1 MKKTRENKNKNT
13 RLKDLNSQKAITLIA
28 LVVTIVV
35 LLILAGVSLSLVL
48 GENGI
53 INKAKEAGDKYGE
66 ATKNEQ
72 LELEK
77 VDEWLEENTGSLYK
91 PMITKWNIEA
101 GNEVTIY
108 LYYPMNYDNPVE
120 NTTNVTIDWGDNE
133 KETYTKDKL
142 KYNGLLGYV
151 THTYQNS
158 NSETVIEILGE
169 CNTINTYSPQL
180 ISIEDWGYT
189 GSSYYD
195 FRSCD
200 NLTTIASPRSNTFK
214 NVISFDNTFSRCS
227 NLTTIPADLFAN
239 CPQVTNFKMTFSK
252 CTSITTIPEDLF
264 ANCTQ
269 VTNFYNAFSECTS
282 LTTIP
287 ADLFANCTQ
296 VTSFNGIFDGCTGL
310 TNIPENLFANCTQV
324 TNFEM
329 TFSKC
334 TSITTIPEN
343 LFANCTQA
351 TNFCSTFASCSNL
364 ISIPADLF
372 ANCTQVTNF
381 NSTFNGCTNLTGEA
395 ITLWERVENG
405 AGNGYQ
411 GNPDG
416 GGCYYGCTKLTN
428 YDVIPEYWKSVIAP
442 S

>member
-120 NTTNVTIDWGDNE
+120 NTTNVTIDWGDGT
-133 KETYTKDKL
+133 KETYTSSNLQYDFL
-142 KYNGLLGYV
+142 GGYV

-158 NSETVIEILGE
+158 NSETFIEILGE
-169 CNTINTYSPQL
+169 CNMFYILYDSSPML

-189 GSSYYD
+189 GSQTYNFSE
-195 FRSCD
+195 CE

-214 NVISFDNTFSRCS
+214 NVISFEGAFKGCRS
-227 NLTTIPADLFAN
+227 LTSIPADLF
-239 CPQVTNFKMTFSK
+239 V
-252 CTSITTIPEDLF
+252 
-264 ANCTQ
+264 NCTQ
-269 VTNFYNAFSECTS
+269 VTNFSNTFSWCTS

-296 VTSFNGIFDGCTGL
+296 ATNFGETFMFCTNLTS
-310 TNIPENLFANCTQV
+310 IPENLFANCTQV
-324 TNFEM
+324 TNFD
-329 TFSKC
+329 
-334 TSITTIPEN
+334 
-343 LFANCTQA
+343 
-351 TNFCSTFASCSNL
+351 STF
-364 ISIPADLF
+364 F
-372 ANCTQVTNF
+372 
-381 NSTFNGCTNLTGEA
+381 GGTNLTGEA
-395 ITLWERVENG
+395 IPLWERVEDG
-405 AGNGYQ
+405 AENDYQ

-416 GGCYYGCTKLTN
+416 EGCYYGCTQLTN
-428 YDVIPEYWKSVIAP
+428 YDIIPEYWKKEIAP
-442 S
+442 E